1 VWRLF
6 VAVGRY
12 FSSAAELDGV
22 ADSWCSRAGGGR
34 KVAFGHGRPIISAMA
49 YIEIHVGD
57 HVQLRK
63 KHPCG
68 SFEWEVVRTGV
79 DIGLVCQG
87 CGRRVLLPRGT
98 FNKRLKKVLTHAN
111 PDNEDNTTIS

>member
-1 VWRLF
+1 VT
-6 VAVGRY
+6 VGRR
-12 FSSAAELDGV
+12 FSSGIELARVEG
-22 ADSWCSRAGGGR
+22 SSSSRAQKR
-34 KVAFGHGRPIISAMA
+34 VAFGDGRPIISAMA

-57 HVQLRK
+57 RVQLRK

-68 SFEWEVVRTGV
+68 SFEWDVVRTGV
-79 DIGLVCQG
+79 DIGLVCRG

-111 PDNEDNTTIS
+111 PDNEDNNNIP